1 MSLFLQAC
9 EEKQQCVNMAW
20 GDVELRDPVCM
31 LNCCPAESSLTSGSR
46 GRLYYTYRMVFE

>member
-1 MSLFLQAC
+1 MSLLLQAC